1 LDIYLP
7 GVPESQPEP
16 DIHAMER
23 TSAPA
28 TILLVEDDSAIR
40 NFARTVLQRL
50 GHRVVEADDG
60 ETALSLFEESEKFE
74 PDLVFTDMIMP
85 RMGGLQLARKI
96 EKKRPETLFLLTS
109 GYPDQQEIAKEH
121 ESDFAFLRKPF
132 SVGDLISKVGS
143 LLEGRSPQQ

>member
-1 LDIYLP
+1 LEI
-7 GVPESQPEP
+7 
-16 DIHAMER
+16 
-23 TSAPA
+23 SASPA

-50 GHRVVEADDG
+50 GHKIVEADDG
-60 ETALSLFEESEKFE
+60 ETALSLFERDANFA
-74 PDLVFTDMIMP
+74 PDLVLTDMVMP
-85 RMGGLQLARKI
+85 RLGGLQLARKI
-96 EKKRPETLFLLTS
+96 ERKYPNTAFLLTS

-121 ESDFAFLRKPF
+121 DADFAFLKKPF